1 MSKKTNQAL
10 VETAKEVVSAY
21 EAWQNAKRD
30 LKTKTT
36 MFRQAEDKE
45 FKAEE
50 AYEAVK
56 KKHDLSLREL
66 K

>member
-30 LKTKTT
+30 FKTT